1 MGLLSRRWKN
11 KMITIILGVICI
23 ILGCVVGAFMPTI
36 SYVYSKYLAI
46 AIMAALDSIIGALS
60 AKTKNS
66 FNMSIF
72 LSGFIVN
79 AIIAILFTLIGENLN
94 VDIYLAA
101 IFVFVYRIF
110 NNLSVI
116 RRYVI
121 EKITKKKLT

>member
-1 MGLLSRRWKN
+1 ML
-11 KMITIILGVICI
+11 TIVIGVVCIL
-23 ILGCVVGAFMPTI
+23 LGCIVGSFMPTV

-60 AKTKNS
+60 SKVQDKFDFT
-66 FNMSIF
+66 IF
-72 LSGFIVN
+72 VSGFFVN
-79 AIIAILFTLIGENLN
+79 AIIAIIFTLLGENLN

-116 RRYVI
+116 RRYFI
-121 EKITKKKLT
+121 GKLMKKK

>member
-1 MGLLSRRWKN
+1 M
-11 KMITIILGVICI
+11 MTFILGLICV
-23 ILGCVVGAFMPTI
+23 ILGCVVGSFMPTI

-60 AKTKNS
+60 SMTQNK
-66 FNMSIF
+66 FDMSVFI
-72 LSGFIVN
+72 SGFFVN
-79 AIIAILFTLIGENLN
+79 AVIAIMFTMIGENLN

-116 RRYVI
+116 RRHFIGKVI
-121 EKITKKKLT
+121 DRKK